1 MEKHVLSK
9 STFMRGIKC
18 PKSLY
23 LNKHKRRLGI
33 ESDAYSAQAM
43 AIFDQGT
50 NVGELATQLFPGGV
64 DCTPESYYDFQ
75 KAVEQTQQE
84 IENGATVIYEAA
96 FQFEGVLAA
105 VDILVKDEDG
115 WKAYE
120 VKSST
125 SVSDTYRMDGTL
137 QYYVIT
143 KSGIDLKDFS
153 ITYINNQYSRN
164 GAINVHQLFVSESI
178 MTDIN
183 KRLAGLPN
191 QINLFKKIL
200 LQDAIPEKEI
210 GVHCNSPYGCDFAGH
225 CWKNIPNYSVFNISG
240 LHETKKFELYN
251 SGAITF
257 DQIPKDFN
265 LSDNK
270 WMQIDCELENK
281 IVIDK
286 ASIQHFLSELKYPLY
301 YLDFETIGPAVPI
314 FDNTRPYRQYV
325 FQYSLHTQNTK
336 GANVKHKESLAETDG
351 TDPRRNFCKQLIE
364 ECGTSGDVLVY
375 NIGFERGKLDDLC
388 TVFPEY
394 AKDLKGIISRLK
406 DLATPFQKKWYYTP
420 EMKGKYS
427 IKNVLPALVPH
438 LSYGDLEIQE
448 GGTASNLF
456 AQMASG
462 NFDGDIETARKN
474 LIDYCKLDTLAM
486 VEILAVLY
494 KL

>member
-9 STFMRGIKC
+9 STFMRGLKC

-64 DCTPESYYDFQ
+64 DCTPESFYDFQ
-75 KAVEQTQQE
+75 KAVIQTQQE

-105 VDILVKDEDG
+105 VDMLVKDEG
-115 WKAYE
+115 EWKAYE

-137 QYYVIT
+137 QYHVIT
-143 KSGIDLKDFS
+143 QSGIDLKDFS
-153 ITYINNQYSRN
+153 ITYINNQYNRN
-164 GAINVHQLFVSESI
+164 GEIDVHQLFISESI
-178 MTDIN
+178 LEDI
-183 KRLAGLPN
+183 KTRLVGLPN
-191 QINLFKKIL
+191 QIRHFKQIL
-200 LQDAIPEKEI
+200 LQDSIPEKEI
-210 GVHCNSPYGCDFAGH
+210 GAHCNSPYGCDFAGH
-225 CWKNIPNYSVFNISG
+225 CWKNIPDYSVFDISG
-240 LHETKKFELYN
+240 LNDKKKFELYEL
-251 SGAITF
+251 GATTF
-257 DQIPKDFN
+257 DQIPKDFA
-265 LSDNK
+265 LSNKK
-270 WMQIDCELENK
+270 WMQVDCELENK
-281 IVIDK
+281 TVIEK
-286 ASIQHFLSELKYPLY
+286 EPIQQYLNELKYPLY

-325 FQYSLHTQNTK
+325 FQYSLHIQNTK
-336 GANVKHKESLAETDG
+336 DSEVIHKEYLAETDG
-351 TDPRRNFCKQLIE
+351 TDPRINFCKQLIA
-364 ECGTSGDVLVY
+364 ECGTAGDVLVY
-375 NIGFERGKLDDLC
+375 NIGFERGKLEDLS

-394 AKDLKGIISRLK
+394 ANELNGIVSRLK

-420 EMKGKYS
+420 ERKGKYS

-448 GGTASNLF
+448 GGTASNVF

-462 NFDGDIETARKN
+462 TFEGDIETTRKN

-486 VEILAVLY
+486 VEILKRLY
-494 KL
+494 IL